1 MWLSTEEMVFNVAN
15 VSRIEKRTNHI
26 KTLGSNV
33 TRMEYQIVITH
44 RDVDGTQLVTT
55 LWFPTS
61 HNRDIGFDRIRR
73 SKEVLGNLS
82 NNIDLTGLGT
92 CKEE

>member
-1 MWLSTEEMVFNVAN
+1 MWLIAEEMLLNVVN
-15 VSRIEKRTNHI
+15 VSRVEKRTNHI
-26 KTLGSNV
+26 KTLGSSV
-33 TRMEYQIVITH
+33 TRIEYQIVIHH
-44 RDVDGTQLVTT
+44 RDGDGTEFVTT
-55 LWFPTS
+55 LYFPTE
-61 HNRDIGFDRIRR
+61 HNRDVGFDRIRR